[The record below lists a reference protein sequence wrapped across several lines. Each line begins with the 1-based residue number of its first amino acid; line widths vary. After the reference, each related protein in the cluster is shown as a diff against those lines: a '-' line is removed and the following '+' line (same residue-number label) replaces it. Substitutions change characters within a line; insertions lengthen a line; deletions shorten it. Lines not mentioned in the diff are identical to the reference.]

1 MHWMMLVLASV
12 ASAGELDDRL
22 LAAHGSA
29 TWSETRAA
37 LVDDSSID
45 DATLAQVAIGNEW
58 RAALSASAVLAWRAD
73 AEQAAATWSAA
84 TRESRAGTPVF
95 DARVGT
101 STPAVLAE
109 RLVHAGEPVA
119 VRRALIDQLRRTD
132 ADWGPWVAGVLQ
144 TDADPGVRAMCAET
158 LRYAEGDATVQ
169 ALRSALTDPEP
180 EVRAAAARGAG
191 WSKVGPQLVE
201 ALVAATA
208 DADHSVAGFAAR
220 SLGWLEAGSAFDAV
234 ARVIDG
240 ADPRAR
246 LDALRALERIDAARA
261 ATHPAVQQAVS
272 DPDAKVARAASQ
284 IVGG

>member
-37 LVDDSSID
+37 LVEDASID
-45 DATLAQVAIGNEW
+45 DATLAQVAVGDEW

-73 AEQAAATWSAA
+73 ADQAAATWSAA

-101 STPAVLAE
+101 ATPAVLAE

-119 VRRALIDQLRRTD
+119 IRRALIDQLRRTD
-132 ADWGPWVAGVLQ
+132 AVWGPWVAGLLL

-158 LRYAEGDATVQ
+158 LRYAEGDATVR
-169 ALRSALTDPEP
+169 ALRSALTDPDA

-191 WSKVGPQLVE
+191 WSKVGPQLVD

-208 DADHSVAGFAAR
+208 DADHGVAGFAAR
-220 SLGWLEAGSAFDAV
+220 SLGWLEAESAFDAV
-234 ARVIDG
+234 VRVIEG

-272 DPDAKVARAASQ
+272 DPDEKVARAASQ
-284 IVGG
+284 ITGG